1 MEKKA
6 ENIKKFTY
14 GHQFEV
20 GKASI
25 KDYVDL
31 ICKNAPS
38 RERLEE
44 DIRKI
49 FFEHHSGGV
58 DDSIKQDNQRKL
70 AMNCFLSLR
79 AYGLLVDKAG
89 LKNEYS
95 ITNVSEE
102 IKNSSNNEIALK
114 TFAKH
119 ILINLSGTDLLRSL
133 ETLNR
138 RGEKVTL
145 QALIQE
151 LNEMGYELSK
161 NVIYI
166 STMRNWL
173 NEAGLFDTKNTVAWE
188 KYYELTGLE
197 GEILDSLY
205 NLDPKEKD
213 FFLTM
218 LELGIV
224 DFVPWNQVLHHID
237 AIKRNKYDVKMFPST
252 TLKKLEVSGLIEV
265 SKETQ
270 GRGAKPH
277 SIKLSSLAR
286 NDYLAPFVK
295 NISNLVSLDIN
306 ELNKPLKVVL
316 DEVSHEDKHIKGKA
330 LELLAIWIIRLCS
343 LRFTKWRKRDA
354 ETGGGEVD
362 VTAASDT
369 FVYSRWQIQCKNTK
383 KVSVDVIAK
392 EVGMTFT
399 TNADIVMI
407 ITTGEFSADAVSYA
421 ARVNSNSRY
430 NIILINGNDLKEV
443 SNNLDSLTEIMN
455 RIAKR
460 TYARKELGM
469 SDEEFD
475 DLIDI

>member
-89 LKNEYS
+89 SKNEYS

-173 NEAGLFDTKNTVAWE
+173 NEAGLFDTKNTVC
-188 KYYELTGLE
+188 
-197 GEILDSLY
+197 
-205 NLDPKEKD
+205 
-213 FFLTM
+213 
-218 LELGIV
+218 LGK
-224 DFVPWNQVLHHID
+224 VL
-237 AIKRNKYDVKMFPST
+237 
-252 TLKKLEVSGLIEV
+252 
-265 SKETQ
+265 
-270 GRGAKPH
+270 
-277 SIKLSSLAR
+277 
-286 NDYLAPFVK
+286 
-295 NISNLVSLDIN
+295 
-306 ELNKPLKVVL
+306 
-316 DEVSHEDKHIKGKA
+316 
-330 LELLAIWIIRLCS
+330 
-343 LRFTKWRKRDA
+343 
-354 ETGGGEVD
+354 
-362 VTAASDT
+362 
-369 FVYSRWQIQCKNTK
+369 
-383 KVSVDVIAK
+383 
-392 EVGMTFT
+392 
-399 TNADIVMI
+399 
-407 ITTGEFSADAVSYA
+407 
-421 ARVNSNSRY
+421 
-430 NIILINGNDLKEV
+430 
-443 SNNLDSLTEIMN
+443 
-455 RIAKR
+455 
-460 TYARKELGM
+460 
-469 SDEEFD
+469 
-475 DLIDI
+475 